1 MKARITT
8 VLSITGV
15 MVAGSAAAL
24 VNSQVLRNSNTTA
37 NYEVSS
43 NSVQASII
51 SASPDDPQAVSVG
64 KFDTAVA
71 VAVTTVAV
79 PGSTQSNYFV
89 GTAGY
94 VTLDTKDD
102 VLAMPLAVPTDG
114 WTVLWA
120 GSNDAY
126 SADAVFESVTTRLTF
141 KATMI
146 FGVVNYSVEVED
158 LTPQTTAETPKTT
171 AGTTTSTSKGT
182 NPGVTTTTVKHED
195 DHHHGGWWPT
205 PSWPPPTTST
215 STTSTTSTST
225 TSTIRRDD

>member
-8 VLSITGV
+8 VLSLTGV
-15 MVAGSAAAL
+15 LVAGSAAAL
-24 VNSQVLRNSNTTA
+24 VNSQVLRNSA
-37 NYEVSS
+37 SASNYEVTDYSAP
-43 NSVQASII
+43 ASII
-51 SASPDDPQAVSVG
+51 SAAPVNVG
-64 KFDTAVA
+64 KFDDQVA
-71 VAVTTVAV
+71 IAVTTSAL

-89 GTAGY
+89 GSAGY

-126 SADAVFESVTTRLTF
+126 SADAVFESATTRLTF

-146 FGVVNYSVEVED
+146 FGVVNYSVDVDD
-158 LTPQTTAETPKTT
+158 LTPQTTAQTPKTT
-171 AGTTTSTSKGT
+171 SGATSTSSSGT
-182 NPGVTTTTVKHED
+182 TSSVTTTTTKHED

-205 PSWPPPTTST
+205 TPWPSTTTST